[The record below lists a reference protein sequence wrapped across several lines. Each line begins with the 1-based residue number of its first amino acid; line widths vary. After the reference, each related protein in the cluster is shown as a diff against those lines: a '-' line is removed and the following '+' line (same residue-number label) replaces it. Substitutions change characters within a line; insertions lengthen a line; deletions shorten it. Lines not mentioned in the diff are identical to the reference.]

1 MEATTTLQIIWFI
14 LITVLF
20 IGFFFLEGFDYGVG
34 MLLPFLGK
42 EDRERRAIL
51 NTIGPFWDG
60 NEVWLLTAG
69 GASFAA
75 FPHFYATL
83 FSGFFIALILML
95 LALIV
100 RAVTFEYRSKA
111 DSPKARSVWDWA
123 FAISN
128 FLIALLWGVAV
139 GNLIKGV
146 ELVSDPNY
154 NGAPYVYYRGGL
166 FGLLSPFTI
175 ITGLVFVFL
184 FAMHGANFLTLK
196 ISGPILDRAKKV
208 SKTLWI
214 IATVLTVI
222 FVLWALLGLEQYP
235 YKLVGP
241 TWIVAVLA
249 AVALLL
255 VGFFNYKEKYG
266 WGFIMGSLTIVLATI
281 MVFVGL
287 YPYLLPASNGLEN
300 SIAVFNASSS
310 EYTLK
315 VMTIVAVILVPIVL
329 LYQIWTYRIFK
340 DRVSVED
347 ELEY

>member
-1 MEATTTLQIIWFI
+1 MEPTVFQIIWFV

-42 EDRERRAIL
+42 NDRERRAIL
-51 NTIGPFWDG
+51 NTIGPVWDG

-95 LALIV
+95 IALIL
-100 RAVTFEYRSKA
+100 RAVTFEFRSKMEGQGW
-111 DSPKARSVWDWA
+111 RNTWDWII
-123 FAISN
+123 AISS
-128 FLIALLWGVAV
+128 FLIAFLWGVTV
-139 GNLIKGV
+139 GNLIQGV
-146 ELVSDPNY
+146 TLEPDPNF
-154 NGAPYVYYRGGL
+154 NGAPYVYYHGGL

-175 ITGLVFVFL
+175 ISGLVFVFL
-184 FAMHGANFLTLK
+184 FLMHGANFLSLK
-196 ISGPILDRAKKV
+196 TTDPIMSRAKK
-208 SKTLWI
+208 TAFTMWI

-222 FVLWALLGLEQYP
+222 FVLWALLGLSFP
-235 YKLVGP
+235 YQLKTL
-241 TWIVAVLA
+241 TWIVALLA

-255 VGFFNYKEKYG
+255 VGFYIKKGKEG
-266 WGFIMGSLTIVLATI
+266 MAFIMGSLTIVLATV
-281 MVFVGL
+281 MVFAGL
-287 YPYLLPASNGLEN
+287 YPNLIPASNNPEL
-300 SIAVFNASSS
+300 SITIMNASSS
-310 EYTLK
+310 PYTLK

-329 LYQIWTYRIFK
+329 FYQIWTYKVFK
-340 DRVSVED
+340 DRVSVEQ